1 MATGPAKQGGKT
13 GRGPVRSRRALF
25 KRERRRTTELA
36 DAFFRSP
43 NRIWSILIWGGF
55 IIACA
60 AVAITARQQP
70 LVAAGRVMNFTAVA
84 RVPFTIEDP
93 SATEQKRMLARQR
106 TPRVYQPLPTALES
120 VKNSIENLP
129 RALAAVTQVEEVGEE
144 LRRLFNLTP
153 ESFDAVRAEFVDGEV
168 SERWKEKTEALYAGL
183 LRRPIVDA
191 STFEREI
198 SEGFSPDIEVRL
210 PAEPPSRLARN
221 LMVSVR
227 DERRLNEA
235 MQEVARTAGFTP
247 PVLGSVVNRLVAA
260 PEPTFRFEEA
270 LTLERQAQRAE
281 EQPPEYTQVVANQV
295 LFTRGEVLSSE
306 ALERYERE
314 LEAFQAN
321 APRLRIWIRSLSIA
335 AAVTA
340 IGLAIA
346 GYLTLFNQRLR
357 NDPARTG
364 IVAAMLAI
372 ALAVACF
379 GTVLNPA
386 LVVFTAIAP
395 TVFIAVVIVTAY
407 GQRVALAMG
416 ALHAVLVCIA
426 LDQPIGIYALIL
438 TGISFAVLQLREIR
452 DRRTMIR
459 MGIYAGTALAV
470 GAVLVALIDRPIV
483 EAAIRQTAIDALLAG
498 LGGFMV
504 GVVALAMLPGIERIF
519 DVTTGMTLIEL
530 RDSKQPLLK
539 QLQQR
544 APGTYNH
551 SLNVASIAEAA
562 ADSIGA
568 DSLLTYVGALYHDVG
583 KMNKPE
589 YFVENQVGGIN
600 KHDKLSPAMSLLV
613 IVGHVKDGMAMAEEY
628 NLPMSLRHF
637 IEAHHG
643 STLVEFFYQRA
654 RKQAEQTAGRSGADE
669 PDLPEEIE
677 YRYPG
682 PRPRTKE
689 VAILMLA
696 DAVESATRT
705 MVEPTPARIE
715 ALVRAIAGKRLMD
728 GQFDECELTLRELQT
743 IEESISKSVASIYH
757 GRVLYPSTASMS
769 GGSASKEERRA

>member
-1 MATGPAKQGGKT
+1 MAKETGKPGGKG
-13 GRGPVRSRRALF
+13 GRGPVRSRAALF
-25 KRERRRTTELA
+25 RRERQRTSELA

-43 NRIWSILIWGGF
+43 NRVWTILIWGGF
-55 IIACA
+55 ILVCA
-60 AVAITARQQP
+60 VMAIWARQQP
-70 LVAAGRVMNFTAVA
+70 LVAVGRVMNFTALA
-84 RVPFTIEDP
+84 RVPFVVEDK
-93 SATEQKRMLARQR
+93 ARTESLRSHAQRQ
-106 TPRVYQPLPTALES
+106 TPRVYQPNTAVLAS
-120 VKNSIENLP
+120 LRASIENLP
-129 RALAAVTQVEEVGEE
+129 RSLAAVENLEQVDAE
-144 LRRLFNLTP
+144 LRRFFTLTP
-153 ESFDAVRAEFVDGEV
+153 ESFYAIRQHAVDGAASPE
-168 SERWKEKTEALYAGL
+168 WQQMTDALIAGL
-183 LRRPIVDA
+183 LRRPVLDGGA
-191 STFEREI
+191 AQRELQEGSREI
-198 SEGFSPDIEVRL
+198 ELRL
-210 PAEPPSRLARN
+210 PDEGPVRVEQRAMVSMAVERQMQEAMNELAAAAGFRPPSLEAVVSRLLN
-221 LMVSVR
+221 LSEATFQF
-227 DERRLNEA
+227 DEIA
-235 MQEVARTAGFTP
+235 TQ
-247 PVLGSVVNRLVAA
+247 
-260 PEPTFRFEEA
+260 
-270 LTLERQAQRAE
+270 ERQAQRVEAVAPALTPIGE
-281 EQPPEYTQVVANQV
+281 GHVIFRRTEKLSAAQFEQYQM
-295 LFTRGEVLSSE
+295 
-306 ALERYERE
+306 E
-314 LEAFQAN
+314 LHVFQRDAS
-321 APRLRIWIRSLSIA
+321 RWRVWLRSLSIA

-346 GYLTLFNQRLR
+346 GYLTLFNQRIR
-357 NDPARTG
+357 NDPARAG
-364 IVAAMLAI
+364 IVASLL
-372 ALAVACF
+372 ALALGLACV
-379 GTVLNPA
+379 GTVANPGL
-386 LVVFTAIAP
+386 LVITAVAP
-395 TVFIAVVIVTAY
+395 TVLVAVVIVIAY

-452 DRRTMIR
+452 HRGAIMR
-459 MGIYAGTALAV
+459 MGVYAGTALAV
-470 GAVLVALIDRPIV
+470 GAILVALIDRPIV
-483 EAAIRQTAIDALLAG
+483 SEVFVQTLRDALWAG
-498 LGGFMV
+498 LGGMTV
-504 GVVALAMLPGIERIF
+504 GVVTLAALPIIERIF

-530 RDSKQPLLK
+530 RDPKQPLLR

-562 ADSIGA
+562 ADAIGA
-568 DSLLTYVGALYHDVG
+568 DSLLTYVGALYHDIG

-628 NLPMSLRHF
+628 GLPKSLRHF

-643 STLVEFFYQRA
+643 TTLVEFFYQRA
-654 RKQAEQTAGRSGADE
+654 RRQAEETAAQTKATGAPEE

-715 ALVRAIAGKRLMD
+715 ALVRAIANRRLMD

-743 IEESISKSVASIYH
+743 IEDSISKSVASIYH
-757 GRVLYPSTASMS
+757 GRVVYPSTAT
-769 GGSASKEERRA
+769 GTKEERRA